1 MNDIE
6 ILRYA
11 PYIDW
16 DFENIDDYL
25 LSCQQGEIDLSLY
38 LRRCDLDAT
47 QVNIFVDLGCFA
59 LEWQEDIIVAKLAST
74 SIPHKFLC

>member
-11 PYIDW
+11 PHIDW

-47 QVNIFVDLGCFA
+47 QVNMFVDLGCFA
-59 LEWQEDIIVAKLAST
+59 LEWQEDIIVAKLVST
-74 SIPHKFLC
+74 SIPHKFIY